1 MADTGTAAIIPA
13 AGRGVRLGG
22 PVPKQYR
29 LLNGRPIL
37 WHTLR
42 RFEECPHVDSV
53 ILVVRAD
60 DRDLLGE
67 SVLQAGGLAKLRHV
81 VDGGA
86 ERRDS
91 VRSGLEATSGDD
103 GILLVHDAVRPLVSD
118 ALIGRVVAAAVQYG
132 AAIPALPGVETVK
145 EVEDSRVV
153 STPDRDR
160 LWFAQTPQGFR
171 REVLLTAMQKRHS
184 GPPATD
190 EAMAVEQAGECAVH
204 VVEGER
210 DNVKITTEADM
221 ERVAWSLGRGGG
233 PALRV
238 GTGYDVHR
246 LVSGRPLILGGIHVP
261 YGMGLD
267 GHSDADV
274 LTHAVIDA
282 LLGAA
287 GMGDIGQL
295 FPDTDEAFRDADS
308 LALLAE
314 VGRRLSLAGVRVAN
328 VDAIVMAQS
337 PRLAPHIPDMVVAM
351 ARSLGCDGKAISI
364 KATTTEKLGFCG
376 RGEGIAAQSVALIY
390 VS

>member
-1 MADTGTAAIIPA
+1 
-13 AGRGVRLGG
+13 
-22 PVPKQYR
+22 
-29 LLNGRPIL
+29 
-37 WHTLR
+37 
-42 RFEECPHVDSV
+42 
-53 ILVVRAD
+53 
-60 DRDLLGE
+60 
-67 SVLQAGGLAKLRHV
+67 
-81 VDGGA
+81 
-86 ERRDS
+86 
-91 VRSGLEATSGDD
+91 
-103 GILLVHDAVRPLVSD
+103 
-118 ALIGRVVAAAVQYG
+118 
-132 AAIPALPGVETVK
+132 
-145 EVEDSRVV
+145 
-153 STPDRDR
+153 
-160 LWFAQTPQGFR
+160 
-171 REVLLTAMQKRHS
+171 
-184 GPPATD
+184 
-190 EAMAVEQAGECAVH
+190 
-204 VVEGER
+204 
-210 DNVKITTEADM
+210 M